1 MSKGKYKR
9 KKQRAQQKAA
19 QSKAH
24 TVIIEEKKMNEN
36 DETKPAKAAPNAAND
51 KSPFRWTRFKEWAK
65 KDKTFTD
72 WCIAAFT
79 FVLAVA
85 AIYQFIIM
93 GGQLDTM
100 RKDQRPWI
108 RIVFS
113 GAPIQAPAP
122 IGGTVQL
129 VNNGKTPARGKIM
142 ADFVVAKIKNGEQPA
157 FDYPQPHVMV
167 RMGMIS
173 PGDAPQNVTVER
185 KQFAANGT
193 DIESYPLTAPE
204 FEDVKQLKIFFI
216 VYGTIH
222 YSDFF
227 GTDHWTRFCQY
238 MVPANVS
245 GSVTAEPCAEYSDVD
260 GK

>member
-1 MSKGKYKR
+1 MTKGRHKR
-9 KKQRAQQKAA
+9 KKQHVKKKAEQATAQT
-19 QSKAH
+19 SI
-24 TVIIEEKKMNEN
+24 VEDEKMTDREAEAVMQATAKS
-36 DETKPAKAAPNAAND
+36 TKNKNP
-51 KSPFRWTRFKEWAK
+51 SRWQRFKEYVRSSSS
-65 KDKTFTD
+65 FTD

-79 FVLAVA
+79 FVLAA
-85 AIYQFIIM
+85 ASIYQFIIM

-108 RIVFS
+108 RVVFS
-113 GAPIQAPAP
+113 AAPMQALAP

-129 VNNGKTPARGKIM
+129 VNNGKTPARGKIRG
-142 ADFVVAKIKNGEQPA
+142 DFVVAKIKNGEQPG
-157 FDYPQPHVMV
+157 FDYPQPHVIAK
-167 RMGMIS
+167 MGMIS
-173 PGDAPQNVTVER
+173 PGDTPQNVTIER
-185 KQFAANGT
+185 KQLAANGT

-216 VYGTIH
+216 VYGTVH
-222 YSDFF
+222 YADFF

-260 GK
+260 SK